1 MPGQGAAGGDGGVV
15 SMNRLRFASIAGPRV
30 GVLVLL
36 TAAQAQEGRPLPRRI
51 AERPRARAEEMRRA
65 VQEVVIARMREALH
79 LTEAQEAKVVP
90 PFTELM
96 QTRSEHAM
104 KRRA

>member
-1 MPGQGAAGGDGGVV
+1 
-15 SMNRLRFASIAGPRV
+15 MNRDRV
-30 GVLVLL
+30 TWIEAPLVGALVLV
-36 TAAQAQEGRPLPRRI
+36 TAAQAQEGRPLPRRMG
-51 AERPRARAEEMRRA
+51 ERQRARAEEVRRA

-104 KRRA
+104 KRRAAMTRLRSLL